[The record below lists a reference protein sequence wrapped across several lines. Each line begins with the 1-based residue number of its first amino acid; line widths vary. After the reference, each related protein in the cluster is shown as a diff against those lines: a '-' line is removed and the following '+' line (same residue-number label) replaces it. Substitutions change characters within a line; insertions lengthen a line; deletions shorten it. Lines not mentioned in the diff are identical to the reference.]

1 MNSKCSHG
9 AAFIELKFQK
19 KKNCKKSCTNI
30 HPVCYK
36 MIFRDLRFFLLREA
50 NVFLLGDA
58 FLSLLTAEILQT
70 VTRVLAPR
78 PTDVHVSLTKQFD
91 IWLAVL
97 FVLVALPFLWN
108 ASVRFTNTRMQ
119 SGSFFLWN

>member
-1 MNSKCSHG
+1 
-9 AAFIELKFQK
+9 
-19 KKNCKKSCTNI
+19 
-30 HPVCYK
+30 
-36 MIFRDLRFFLLREA
+36 MIIRDLRSFLLREA
-50 NVFLLGDA
+50 NVSFLGDL

-78 PTDVHVSLTKQFD
+78 PTDTHVSLTKQFD

-108 ASVRFTNTRMQ
+108 ASVRFTNIRMQ
-119 SGSFFLWN
+119 SGSFYYGINVCVRFLVD